1 METWPTNRSFVLMKI
16 SIYFLVLALIL
27 LSLFI
32 LAIPVQAQTPMP
44 PQPPMAGFGD
54 RLAPPPTV
62 YPPTPADQGAQL
74 FYQICM
80 ACHGDHGQ
88 GLTDEWRNVLDPP
101 DRNCWQ
107 SRCHASNH
115 PVDGFVFPKVVPP
128 VVGPQMKILFATG
141 LDLYQ
146 YIKTKMPFQA
156 PGSLKDSEYW
166 ELTAFLLR
174 LNGVNPGTEQLTA
187 QTAADIWLNPQAK
200 PSPTPVVN
208 PSPTVPISSARVWVL
223 FASGL
228 VILAGL
234 SFFLVKYV
242 IDHGSKG

>member
-128 VVGPQMKILFATG
+128 VVGPQMKVLFATG

-156 PGSLKDSEYW
+156 PGSLKDAEYW
-166 ELTAFLLR
+166 QLTAFLLR

-187 QTAADIWLNPQAK
+187 QTAADIWLNPLAK

-208 PSPTVPISSARVWVL
+208 HSLTVPISSARVWVL

-228 VILAGL
+228 VILAGIL
-234 SFFLVKYV
+234 FFLVKYV